1 MTFKKWRVKSPDY
14 TQQQIL
20 AHELNIFPITAQLLL
35 NRGILTC
42 DEARLFLSSD
52 LNQLPDPFLLLD
64 MDKAVERILLACDR
78 REKVL
83 IHGDYDVDGVTSTV
97 LLKSILEKL
106 GAIVGYYLPNRFKDG
121 YGVSRQTI
129 REARAAGVKLVITV
143 DCGISAFDV
152 VAEANA
158 NGGPDIIIT
167 DHHQLPEV
175 LPAALAVINPKRGGY
190 PFCDLAGVGVVFK
203 LAQALY
209 SLQTSNVRP
218 QGTNKS
224 SDFSHQSSRELPMS
238 CSQRLTAINQL
249 PVSEVQSPTTVLTS
263 YLDLVCLGTIA
274 DVVPLTGENR
284 ILVKHGLTQLAKT
297 SRPGLLAL
305 IEVCGLNKQ
314 KQPALLDAKKVSFTL
329 VPRLNAAGRMNDA
342 SLSVDLLTSEN
353 FTQAMVLAQ
362 ELNKKNQER
371 QALENKIYQEAL
383 AMLGASDR
391 LQSCLT
397 SDRFKAG
404 KVPALQAC
412 PTELVQEKVII
423 LDSPDWHLGVIGIVA
438 SRLAELFYQP
448 VFLIVRDQDL
458 GKGSARSIP
467 GFDIYSALKNV
478 GQHLTSFGGHVGAA
492 GFSLPAAQI
501 EDFRQAMQNYAAH
514 TLIKGDLTPK
524 LECEMIVSLPD
535 VSFEVVR
542 EIERLAPFGYG
553 NPRPLMACL
562 RATVLNSYAVGKKRE
577 HLRLTVV
584 EDGAKKEGIIFNW
597 PKTEDRQDAY
607 PTDALNHINHQ
618 PPTTNNRLLTT
629 DNQQTTTGDQRPATN
644 NQLPTPNVRRSTAN
658 YLFFPYETVPLKLP
672 TPNVQRPTSN
682 KTAFIFTPFLN
693 EWNNQARV
701 QLQIEDFKPGF
712 AAIRPASN
720 EYNFYTHPGDYQI
733 DLENK
738 APRLRSIK
746 RHLFFLPEFIHQKIK
761 IYKNIVKKNKENIS
775 PSTGFPACTEK
786 SSLTF
791 IDWRQQVNRFDRL
804 TKLLL
809 NNKQTLILVSCPYQT
824 AELAFYLRQ
833 VNPQGNDKLAFYH
846 LYLPYAEKKAVFNL
860 FTAGKLKFLAT
871 TPQIAPLFLTREWEQ
886 VVIFHLPFH
895 YQSWQGAINVASM
908 GKAKVAY
915 LLFGRQDCLTARKHL
930 EFLAPE
936 RDCLAKLY
944 LFLLKQQNKNNI
956 AIKETS
962 FFNQTIKILRAAG
975 LTGVNELTMQI
986 SLRILVELGLINISK
1001 QRLDLKIEL
1010 LPAPA
1015 KKLALLD
1022 SITFCYTQ
1030 QLKKEVIAW
1039 QEQALALPLNDLIFY
1054 SNCTDDL

>member
-1 MTFKKWRVKSPDY
+1 MTFKKWQVKPSDY

-20 AHELNIFPITAQLLL
+20 AHELNIFPVTAQLLL

-52 LNQLPDPFLLLD
+52 LNQLHDPFLLPD
-64 MDKAVERILLACDR
+64 MDKAVERILFACKHQ
-78 REKVL
+78 EKVL

-97 LLKSILEKL
+97 LLRLVLENM
-106 GAIVGYYLPNRFKDG
+106 GAKVSYYLPNRLKDG
-121 YGVSRQTI
+121 YGVNPQAI
-129 REARAAGVKLVITV
+129 REARATGVKLVITV

-158 NGGPDIIIT
+158 SGGPDIIIT

-175 LPAALAVINPKRGGY
+175 LPPALAVINPKRGGY

-209 SLQTSNVRP
+209 SRQTSDISH
-218 QGTNKS
+218 QGAIKS
-224 SDFSHQSSRELPMS
+224 SDFSHQSSRGLEES
-238 CSQRLTAINQL
+238 CNQRLTTENQL
-249 PVSEVQSPTTVLTS
+249 PTTDGRRPTAELAS

-284 ILVKHGLTQLAKT
+284 ILVKHGLVQLAKT

-305 IEVCGLNKQ
+305 IEVCGLNRQ
-314 KQPALLDAKKVSFTL
+314 KQLDAKKVSFTL

-342 SLSVDLLTSEN
+342 SLSADLLTSEN
-353 FTQAMVLAQ
+353 LTQAMVLAR
-362 ELNKKNQER
+362 ELDKKNQER
-371 QALENKIYQEAL
+371 QALESKIYQEAL
-383 AMLGASDR
+383 AMLEASGRQDAYPTTDR
-391 LQSCLT
+391 L
-397 SDRFKAG
+397 RAG
-404 KVPALQAC
+404 RMPTLRAC
-412 PTELVQEKVII
+412 PTDLAQEKVII
-423 LDSPDWHLGVIGIVA
+423 LDSPAWHLGVIGIVA
-438 SRLAELFYQP
+438 SRLAELFYRP

-467 GFDIYSALKNV
+467 GFDIYSALKNA
-478 GQHLTSFGGHVGAA
+478 GQYLTSFGGHVGAA
-492 GFSLPAAQI
+492 GFSLPATQI
-501 EDFRQAMQNYAAH
+501 EDFRQAVQNYAAH
-514 TLIKGDLTPK
+514 TLTKEDLTPK

-535 VSFEVVR
+535 VSFEAVR
-542 EIERLAPFGYG
+542 EIERLAPFGYS

-562 RATVLNSYAVGKKRE
+562 EASVLNSYTVGKGKR

-584 EDGAKKEGIIFNW
+584 EDGTKKEGIIFNW
-597 PKTEDRQDAY
+597 SKTEGRQDAY
-607 PTDALNHINHQ
+607 PTNTLNPTNHQ
-618 PPTTNNRLLTT
+618 QPTTV
-629 DNQQTTTGDQRPATN
+629 
-644 NQLPTPNVRRSTAN
+644 NQLPTSDDRHPMSVNQLPASDVRR
-658 YLFFPYETVPLKLP
+658 P
-672 TPNVQRPTSN
+672 TTD
-682 KTAFIFTPFLN
+682 KMAFIFTPFLN
-693 EWNNQARV
+693 EWNNQVQV
-701 QLQIEDFKPGF
+701 QLQIEDFKPSF
-712 AAIRPASN
+712 DVAHLASSK
-720 EYNFYTHPGDYQI
+720 YNFPSRQEARQTG
-733 DLENK
+733 LENK
-738 APRLRSIK
+738 ALRLRNIK
-746 RHLFFLPEFIHQKIK
+746 RHFFFLPEFIHQKIRT
-761 IYKNIVKKNKENIS
+761 YKNVVKKNEENIFS
-775 PSTGFPACTEK
+775 LTGFPACTEK

-791 IDWRQQVNRFDRL
+791 IDWRQKVNRFDRL

-833 VNPQGNDKLAFYH
+833 VNPQDNDKLAFYH

-895 YQSWQGAINVASM
+895 YQSWQGAINVASL
-908 GKAKVAY
+908 GKAKAVY
-915 LLFGRQDCLTARKHL
+915 LFFGRQDCLTARKHL

-956 AIKETS
+956 AMKETS
-962 FFNQTIKILRAAG
+962 FFNQIVKILRAAG
-975 LTGVNELTMQI
+975 LTGVNGLTIQI
-986 SLRILVELGLINISK
+986 SLRILAELGLINFSK

-1039 QEQALALPLNDLIFY
+1039 QEQALALPLTDLIFY

>member
-1 MTFKKWRVKSPDY
+1 MTFKKWQVKSPNY

-64 MDKAVERILLACDR
+64 MDKAVERILFACEY

-97 LLKSILEKL
+97 LLKLILEKM
-106 GAIVGYYLPNRFKDG
+106 GAIVSYYLPNRFKDG
-121 YGVSRQTI
+121 YGVSRQAI
-129 REARAAGVKLVITV
+129 RGARAAGVKLVITV
-143 DCGISAFDV
+143 DCGINAFDV

-209 SLQTSNVRP
+209 SRQTSNIEP
-218 QGTNKS
+218 QGTNIS
-224 SDFSHQSSRELPMS
+224 SDFSHQSSRGLPES
-238 CSQRLTAINQL
+238 CNQRSTAINQL
-249 PVSEVQSPTTVLTS
+249 PASDVRSPTTVLAS

-284 ILVKHGLTQLAKT
+284 ILVKYGLMQLAKT

-305 IEVCGLNKQ
+305 IEVCGLNQQ
-314 KQPALLDAKKVSFTL
+314 KKPSLLDPKKVSFTL
-329 VPRLNAAGRMNDA
+329 VPRLNAVGRMNDA
-342 SLSVDLLTSEN
+342 SLSADLLTSEN
-353 FTQAMVLAQ
+353 FTQAMVLAR
-362 ELNKKNQER
+362 ELDKKNQER

-383 AMLGASDR
+383 TMLGFSDG
-391 LQSCLT
+391 QDACLT
-397 SDRFKAG
+397 RERLRACG
-404 KVPALQAC
+404 MPAIQGCSA
-412 PTELVQEKVII
+412 ELVQEKVII
-423 LDSPDWHLGVIGIVA
+423 LDSPNWHLGVIGIVA
-438 SRLAELFYQP
+438 ARLAELFYRP

-514 TLIKGDLTPK
+514 TLTKGNLTPK

-562 RATVLNSYAVGKKRE
+562 RASVLNSYAVGKKKE
-577 HLRLTVV
+577 HLRLTVF
-584 EDGAKKEGIIFNW
+584 EDGAKKEGIIFKKVN
-597 PKTEDRQDAY
+597 D
-607 PTDALNHINHQ
+607 
-618 PPTTNNRLLTT
+618 
-629 DNQQTTTGDQRPATN
+629 
-644 NQLPTPNVRRSTAN
+644 QLPTTINQITASGGRRLAI
-658 YLFFPYETVPLKLP
+658 
-672 TPNVQRPTSN
+672 N
-682 KTAFIFTPFLN
+682 KMAFIFTPFLN
-693 EWNNQARV
+693 EWNNQTQV
-701 QLQIEDFKPGF
+701 QLQIEDIKPSF
-712 AAIRPASN
+712 TAIRPASN
-720 EYNFYTHPGDYQI
+720 KYNFSTRPGDCQI
-733 DLENK
+733 DPENK
-738 APRLRSIK
+738 APRLRNIK

-761 IYKNIVKKNKENIS
+761 TYKNAAKKNGKNTF
-775 PSTGFPACTEK
+775 PLTAFPVGTGN

-791 IDWRQQVNRFDRL
+791 IDWRQQVNRFDWL

-809 NNKQTLILVSCPYQT
+809 NKKQTLILVSCPYQT
-824 AELAFYLRQ
+824 VELAFYLRQ
-833 VNPQGNDKLAFYH
+833 LNPQDNDKLAFYH
-846 LYLPYAEKKAVFNL
+846 LCLPYVEKKDVFNL
-860 FTAGKLKFLAT
+860 MTAGKLKFLAT

-895 YQSWQGAINVASM
+895 YQSWQEAINVASM
-908 GKAKVAY
+908 GKAEAVY
-915 LLFGRQDCLTARKHL
+915 LLFGRQDCLTARKQM

-944 LFLLKQQNKNNI
+944 LFLLKLQNKNNI
-956 AIKETS
+956 TMKETS
-962 FFNQTIKILRAAG
+962 FYNQTVKILRAAG
-975 LTGVNELTMQI
+975 LTGVNELTIQV
-986 SLRILVELGLINISK
+986 SLRILAELGLINFSN
-1001 QRLDLKIEL
+1001 QRLNLKIEIR
-1010 LPAPA
+1010 PAPA
-1015 KKLALLD
+1015 KKLALMD

-1030 QLKKEVIAW
+1030 QLKKEVLAW
-1039 QEQALALPLNDLIFY
+1039 QEQALALPLTELINTF
-1054 SNCTDDL
+1054 

>member
-1 MTFKKWRVKSPDY
+1 MTFKKWQVIPPDY
-14 TQQQIL
+14 TRQQIL

-64 MDKAVERILLACDR
+64 MDKAVERILFACEH

-106 GAIVGYYLPNRFKDG
+106 GAIVSYYLPSRFKDG
-121 YGVSRQTI
+121 YGVSRQAI

-175 LPAALAVINPKRGGY
+175 LPPALAVINPKRGGY

-209 SLQTSNVRP
+209 SRQTSNIRP
-218 QGTNKS
+218 QETNKP
-224 SDFSHQSSRELPMS
+224 SDFSHQSSRELPES
-238 CSQRLTAINQL
+238 CDQRLTAINRL
-249 PVSEVQSPTTVLTS
+249 PASGDRSPTTINQLPTTDDRS
-263 YLDLVCLGTIA
+263 PTTELASHLDLVCLGTIA

-284 ILVKHGLTQLAKT
+284 ILVKHGLRQLAKT

-305 IEVCGLNKQ
+305 IEVCGLNQQ
-314 KQPALLDAKKVSFTL
+314 KQPSLLDPKKVSFTL

-342 SLSVDLLTSEN
+342 SLSADLLTSEN
-353 FTQAMVLAQ
+353 FTQAMVLAR
-362 ELNKKNQER
+362 ELDKKNQER

-383 AMLGASDR
+383 AMLGFSGSQGAYLARNGLRACPSGRQENSLSYVTKPNCLSDR
-391 LQSCLT
+391 
-397 SDRFKAG
+397 RAG
-404 KVPALQAC
+404 GMSAKQGC
-412 PTELVQEKVII
+412 STELIQEKVII

-438 SRLAELFYQP
+438 ARLAELFYRP

-467 GFDIYSALKNV
+467 GFNIYSALKKV
-478 GQHLTSFGGHVGAA
+478 GRHLTSFGGHAGAA

-501 EDFRQAMQNYAAH
+501 EDFRQAMQNYTAH
-514 TLIKGDLTPK
+514 TLTMEDLTPK

-562 RATVLNSYAVGKKRE
+562 RASVLNSYAVGKEKK
-577 HLRLTVV
+577 HLRLTVF
-584 EDGAKKEGIIFNW
+584 EDGAKKQGIIF
-597 PKTEDRQDAY
+597 KKA
-607 PTDALNHINHQ
+607 
-618 PPTTNNRLLTT
+618 
-629 DNQQTTTGDQRPATN
+629 N
-644 NQLPTPNVRRSTAN
+644 NQLPATIDQIPATGDRRPATD
-658 YLFFPYETVPLKLP
+658 KM
-672 TPNVQRPTSN
+672 
-682 KTAFIFTPFLN
+682 AFIFTPFLN
-693 EWNNQARV
+693 EWNNQIQV

-712 AAIRPASN
+712 DVARLASSK
-720 EYNFYTHPGDYQI
+720 YNFHTRPGNGQI

-738 APRLRSIK
+738 APRLRNIK
-746 RHLFFLPEFIHQKIK
+746 RHLFFLPEFIPQKIK
-761 IYKNIVKKNKENIS
+761 TYKNAVKKNKEN
-775 PSTGFPACTEK
+775 TFPITVFPGHTEK
-786 SSLTF
+786 NSLPF

-824 AELAFYLRQ
+824 VELAFYLRQ
-833 VNPQGNDKLAFYH
+833 LAPQDNDKVAFYH
-846 LYLPYAEKKAVFNL
+846 LCLPYLEKKEVFNL
-860 FTAGKLKFLAT
+860 LTAEKLKFLVT

-895 YQSWQGAINVASM
+895 YQSWQEAINVASM
-908 GKAKVAY
+908 GQAEAVY
-915 LLFGRQDCLTARKHL
+915 LLFGRQDCLTARKQM
-930 EFLAPE
+930 EYLAPE

-944 LFLLKQQNKNNI
+944 LLLLKQQNKNNI
-956 AIKETS
+956 AMKETS
-962 FFNQTIKILRAAG
+962 FFNQTVKILRAAG

-986 SLRILVELGLINISK
+986 SLRILAELGLINFSK

-1015 KKLALLD
+1015 KKLTLLD

-1039 QEQALALPLNDLIFY
+1039 QEQALALPLTDLIFY
-1054 SNCTDDL
+1054 SNRTDDL